1 MAEEESDYDDDSE
14 YSDSD
19 EEVMDDDDLEKEDD
33 VVNDGEAK
41 DGEEDEMGDGG
52 KGDPRLKR
60 MKLAKCLPY
69 EVETLEEMDA
79 KLEYIITKLTVS
91 IEAQDWEFGFRTW
104 LSRLNKWVVMA

>member
-1 MAEEESDYDDDSE
+1 MADEESDYDDESE

-19 EEVMDDDDLEKEDD
+19 EELVDDDELD
-33 VVNDGEAK
+33 NDEEANK
-41 DGEEDEMGDGG
+41 DGEDDEMGTGS

-104 LSRLNKWVVMA
+104 LSRLNK

>member
-1 MAEEESDYDDDSE
+1 MADEESDYDDESE

-19 EEVMDDDDLEKEDD
+19 EEFVDDDDLDKEDD
-33 VVNDGEAK
+33 VVNDGEPIK
-41 DGEEDEMGDGG
+41 DGEEDEMVNGS

-69 EVETLEEMDA
+69 EVETLEEMDV

-104 LSRLNKWVVMA
+104 LSRLNK